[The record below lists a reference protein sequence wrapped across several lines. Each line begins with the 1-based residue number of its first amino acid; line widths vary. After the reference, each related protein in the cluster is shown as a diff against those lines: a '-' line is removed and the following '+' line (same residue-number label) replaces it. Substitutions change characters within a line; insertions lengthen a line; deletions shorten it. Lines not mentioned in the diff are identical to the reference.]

1 MLRRFAIGWIVLA
14 SASAAAAAP
23 GVNVTVKGTRVHL
36 GDLVVGLAPEVAGVD
51 MGPSPASTGTR
62 VITHDEISQA
72 LDVDIW
78 TASAGLAELKN
89 WYDASLAEF
98 KSVGVFAKDLL

>member
-1 MLRRFAIGWIVLA
+1 MVKRLALGLVVLA
-14 SASAAAAAP
+14 SASAAVAAP

-62 VITHDEISQA
+62 VITHDEIAEA
-72 LDVDIW
+72 LHDHGIDGS
-78 TASAGLAELKN
+78 TTLPSAVRVHRKLKTL
-89 WYDASLAEF
+89 DAAAIGRIVS
-98 KSVGVFAKDLL
+98 